1 MSTEALERVT
11 SQYAQI
17 EAGARAMVE
26 ARNKARKYNA
36 DFIPVLIERLEQY
49 RRECE
54 ETNKPLTSAGF
65 IMASGLPSKTYYE
78 MANGDYDH
86 VIEEYRLIHNIPQDV
101 EQVTDDDGVVIPLAP
116 FSQIIE
122 NLARLPLQQ
131 QLESNCYNTQRG
143 VNPAGSIFGL
153 KARFNWREDNGT
165 QYIDK
170 AVIIADGEQARKSL
184 KMLME

>member
-1 MSTEALERVT
+1 MGKEALERVT

-54 ETNKPLTSAGF
+54 QTNTPLTSAGF
-65 IMASGLPSKTYYE
+65 ILASGIPQSTFNE
-78 MANGDYDH
+78 MVRGDYDN
-86 VIEEYRLIHNIPQDV
+86 VIEEYRIVNNIPNDV
-101 EQVTDDDGVVIPLAP
+101 DEVIDDDGQIIPLES
-116 FSQIIE
+116 FSAILE
-122 NLARLPLQQ
+122 KYARLPLQM

-153 KARFNWREDNGT
+153 KARFNWKEDNGT